1 MVGTMFLCF
10 ALAVRYLNVFEAEPS
25 GEMRGV
31 EA

>member
-10 ALAVRYLNVFEAEPS
+10 ALAVRYFNVFEAKPS